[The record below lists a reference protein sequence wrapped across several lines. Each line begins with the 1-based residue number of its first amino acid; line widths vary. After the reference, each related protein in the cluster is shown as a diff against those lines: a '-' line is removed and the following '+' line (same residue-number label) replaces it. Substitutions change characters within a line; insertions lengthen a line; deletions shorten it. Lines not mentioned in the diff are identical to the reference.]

1 MIGAGCSDVRT
12 LGNRLQIPLDTAIA
26 DCCAIDQTGTVR

>member
-1 MIGAGCSDVRT
+1 MINAGDGGFPQ
-12 LGNRLQIPLDTAIA
+12 LLDTAIA